1 MKKNIGTLDKI
12 IRLGLAFV
20 IAILYFLNV
29 ISGTMALFLGIL
41 AVVFIATSALSFCPL
56 YLPFRISTRKNKP

>member
-29 ISGTMALFLGIL
+29 ISGAMALSLGIL
-41 AVVFIATSALSFCPL
+41 AVVFIATSMLSFCPL
-56 YLPFRISTRKNKP
+56 YLPFGISTRKNKS

>member
-41 AVVFIATSALSFCPL
+41 AVVFIATSTLSFCPL
-56 YLPFRISTRKNKP
+56 YLPFRISTRKK